1 MADGQL
7 LPHRSIDPLDYQ
19 SVPRPL
25 AAMAKSFTDGFE
37 IAPHAHARD
46 QFLFAVHG
54 IMRVRTEREAWIVP
68 PDRAVYIPAKL
79 THALLM
85 RGDVEMRT
93 LYIEDTAADTLPDA
107 PTVLDVSDLL
117 RHLVLAL
124 VEEPLLYEEHGRG
137 GAITQLI
144 LSEIVRAK
152 ELSLVIPMPTD
163 TRLDKLCSALLQDPS
178 NTLTLDGWSNTV
190 GASTRTLARLF
201 KQQVGMG
208 FTAWR
213 QRVRFHNAMEAL
225 VNGEPI
231 SRVASH
237 NGYRSTSA
245 FAAAFRKSIG
255 STPSAFRDQRRSHN
269 REDQA

>member
-1 MADGQL
+1 MAGAPV
-7 LPHRSIDPLDYQ
+7 LPQRSIDPLDYQ
-19 SVPRPL
+19 AVPRPL
-25 AAMAKSFTDGFE
+25 AAMAKSFVDGFE
-37 IAPHAHARD
+37 IAPHAHTRD

-68 PDRAVYIPAKL
+68 PDRAVYIPAGL

-85 RGDVEMRT
+85 RGNVEMRT
-93 LYIEDTAADTLPDA
+93 LYIEGTAADTLPDA
-107 PTVLDVSDLL
+107 ATVLEVSDLL

-124 VEEPLLYEEHGRG
+124 IEEPLLYEEDGRG

-144 LSEIVRAK
+144 LSEIVRAN

-163 TRLDKLCSALLQDPS
+163 PRLNKLCSALLQDPS
-178 NTLTLDGWSNTV
+178 STVTLEGWSNTV
-190 GASTRTLARLF
+190 GASARTLARLF

-208 FTAWR
+208 FAAWR

-225 VNGEPI
+225 MNGEPI

-245 FAAAFRKSIG
+245 FAAAFRKAIG
-255 STPSAFRDQRRSHN
+255 STPSAFRDQRRS
-269 REDQA
+269 RDPEIQA